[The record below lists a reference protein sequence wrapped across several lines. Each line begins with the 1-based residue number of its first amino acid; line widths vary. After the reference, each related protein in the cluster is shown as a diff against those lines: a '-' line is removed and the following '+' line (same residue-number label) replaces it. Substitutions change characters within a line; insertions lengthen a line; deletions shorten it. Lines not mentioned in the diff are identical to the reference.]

1 MKINIDLSEEESTRL
16 SNYLHA
22 RWGAKSH
29 GKKTKLLHD
38 ALIEYLDA
46 REKSTAPPAC
56 EKKPEKR
63 KVPQE
68 ALAPVGNRRPDP
80 RRLEVTNPDL
90 AAKILEMAGRD
101 VPIRTIAKELHL
113 GRKQI
118 ASVIARAKE

>member
-22 RWGAKSH
+22 RWGPKSH

-46 REKSTAPPAC
+46 REIATPPATI

-63 KVPQE
+63 KVP
-68 ALAPVGNRRPDP
+68 PDVGNRRPDP
-80 RRLEVTNPDL
+80 RRLEATNPDL
-90 AAKILEMAGRD
+90 AAKILEMAARD